1 MPFNNSAV
9 SCNALYCCHGMLSDV
24 ALCHTMLVFDVGC
37 WCNPPESHNHNS
49 RQCARVCAE
58 YICKNI
64 ICHLSYILCIM
75 YLFYIILLSDCS
87 HRCSSHP
94 IQFCSFSGNYVLWNL
109 MLRPASER
117 FMAFPRPL
125 GVPWQSPISPS
136 PWPQPALAGKVSS
149 DASARAVACSM
160 SFSHLQCVEAT
171 SVQVPD

>member
-75 YLFYIILLSDCS
+75 YLFYYHIVHIDVHL
-87 HRCSSHP
+87 
-94 IQFCSFSGNYVLWNL
+94 IQFNFVPFPGII
-109 MLRPASER
+109 
-117 FMAFPRPL
+117 MAFPRPL

-160 SFSHLQCVEAT
+160 SCSHLQCVVAT